1 MPMRTICPLRSTVTL
16 VVGASGTSTIRTAD
30 VVIRSPALSG
40 AGLAA
45 AAAAMLENGKRL
57 PTAAVALSSVRR
69 SKMPSKVIVCVPDV
83 PE

>member
-1 MPMRTICPLRSTVTL
+1 
-16 VVGASGTSTIRTAD
+16 
-30 VVIRSPALSG
+30 LSG

-69 SKMPSKVIVCVPDV
+69 SKMLFRSILTKGMTSFLSMTPAARLLLHLQLEEP
-83 PE
+83 PPRT